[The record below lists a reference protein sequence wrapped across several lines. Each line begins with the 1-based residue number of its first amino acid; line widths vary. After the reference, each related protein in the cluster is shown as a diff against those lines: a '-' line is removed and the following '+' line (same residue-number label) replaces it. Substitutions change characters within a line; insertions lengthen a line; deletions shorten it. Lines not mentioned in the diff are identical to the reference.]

1 MAIKRTTIDKGSSET
16 ISLEKLV
23 EKLIGKYKDAIKDNT
38 LKVTVAD
45 LIRMRELRK
54 GLAPGQPVRADV
66 TWIDGW
72 G

>member
-1 MAIKRTTIDKGSSET
+1 MYRNEAF
-16 ISLEKLV
+16 SLENLV
-23 EKLIGKYKDAIKDNT
+23 EKLIGKYMEATINNT

-54 GLAPGQPVRADV
+54 ELAPERAVRAEV

-72 G
+72 NQD